1 MRGQFENGSKDFELY
16 LSNSGLVLRRE
27 DVGTATTKGTMLGK
41 ALKASRVG
49 EPAQIAFQSATNY
62 LTARNF
68 TNRVANGL
76 KLMYDDATKGL
87 KSKDLATLDKVLK
100 EGNANHVVYA
110 KGALS
115 PPVDMSPKLW
125 EAYATASNTVAN
137 VYGQYEDA
145 TDVLSKSIPNGT

>member
-16 LSNSGLVLRRE
+16 LGDAGLVLRRE
-27 DVGTATTKGTMLGK
+27 DIGIATTKGSMIGK
-41 ALKASRVG
+41 ALKAGRLG

-87 KSKDLATLDKVLK
+87 GKKDLAVLDKVLK
-100 EGNANHVVYA
+100 EGNADQVV
-110 KGALS
+110 
-115 PPVDMSPKLW
+115 
-125 EAYATASNTVAN
+125 
-137 VYGQYEDA
+137 
-145 TDVLSKSIPNGT
+145 